1 MTKIT
6 GQACSRQKGMA
17 HEDVNT
23 RDPWEAGIT
32 GDHLGGWMSQPDF
45 TVCVGLSSGVHL
57 FSKCSGDSPAL
68 ATTQNCWLSG
78 WL

>member
-6 GQACSRQKGMA
+6 GQACSRQKGMT

-23 RDPWEAGIT
+23 RGPWEAGIT

-45 TVCVGLSSGVHL
+45 TGVCGAELRGPP
-57 FSKCSGDSPAL
+57 FSKVL
-68 ATTQNCWLSG
+68 R
-78 WL
+78 